1 MPPPPPPPL
10 LRPPSK
16 RPYRP
21 FMPSVMT
28 GNVRSLNN
36 KIDELHSLSKFYS
49 DYRQASIISLTE
61 TCLTEN
67 THSTYYGLDGFSLY
81 RGDRDI
87 NVDKTCGGGVWP
99 ILITI
104 SLRPYYLP
112 REFTNVYTT
121 TIHTP
126 PNANVENVNNII
138 NKHMNDMMTKSPD
151 CIKIL
156 TGDFNNSR
164 DIIIP
169 GLLQCMNCLTRGHA
183 TLDLVFFFAMSRT
196 LILVS
201 SRRPSAGLTISCW
214 ITTEIPT
221 CP

>member
-1 MPPPPPPPL
+1 MDQLKAYVKFIYILGDMAPPL

-16 RPYRP
+16 RPYRS

-87 NVDKTCGGGVWP
+87 NVDKTCGGGV
-99 ILITI
+99 
-104 SLRPYYLP
+104 
-112 REFTNVYTT
+112 
-121 TIHTP
+121 
-126 PNANVENVNNII
+126 
-138 NKHMNDMMTKSPD
+138 
-151 CIKIL
+151 
-156 TGDFNNSR
+156 
-164 DIIIP
+164 
-169 GLLQCMNCLTRGHA
+169 
-183 TLDLVFFFAMSRT
+183 
-196 LILVS
+196 
-201 SRRPSAGLTISCW
+201 
-214 ITTEIPT
+214 
-221 CP
+221 